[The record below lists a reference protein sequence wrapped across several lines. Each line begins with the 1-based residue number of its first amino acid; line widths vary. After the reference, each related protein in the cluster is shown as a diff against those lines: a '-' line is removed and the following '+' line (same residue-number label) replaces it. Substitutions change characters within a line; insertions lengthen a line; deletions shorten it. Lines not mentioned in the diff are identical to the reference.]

1 MTSGGEPRKKTRHGP
16 KKVLQSC
23 DEFTIV
29 NYNVRG
35 INTVE
40 KQQKVYE
47 ILGRYRPQVVCLNET
62 KLQSPLYLDR
72 YWSFQTNAQRHGG
85 CWTASLTNAKLSLV
99 KTMGTHLCWTQL
111 EIGKHT
117 VQILNCY
124 VQPGEQQELKDRA
137 RRIVDIAKDIVR

>member
-1 MTSGGEPRKKTRHGP
+1 
-16 KKVLQSC
+16 VLQSC

-35 INTVE
+35 INTEE
-40 KQQKVYE
+40 KQKRVYQV
-47 ILGRYRPQVVCLNET
+47 LGRYRPQIVCLNET
-62 KLQSPLYLDR
+62 KLQSPMYLDR

-111 EIGKHT
+111 EIANHT
-117 VQILNCY
+117 VQVLNCY
-124 VQPGEQQELKDRA
+124 IYSGE
-137 RRIVDIAKDIVR
+137 